1 MRPGVLGPQRSR
13 GVRKLNFYHQVQL
26 RRQHLPAAQD
36 AHHGGAQQHVRVAA
50 LVHCAG
56 RPRVVHLVEALHGLV
71 LVVLAALQQVMHG
84 HGAAVVVN
92 VVAAL
97 AVGKDLDP
105 LDETWHGLVSVFLTL
120 KAILIDS
127 GSMNEVPL
135 VRGMRQTLEVAG
147 EKELSELG
155 KYPAEATDEDLARL
169 RQGGGNRF
177 GEDDLAGDPEADAL
191 TNNGQGPPSITGRL
205 RSAADGAQAAADL
218 VGAGAAAAQAFRSQ
232 LPQDAAKYVRLNVL
246 PRPGPQPQ
254 PPPQIIGRPDDVAPP
269 GRGGAARAG
278 GGVWRSAGHRGDGSS
293 GCRGGRGRRRRC
305 RRRRGRGRGLRVPGG
320 LAEGAAALAP
330 TAGEVA
336 GAMAATAG
344 VGAAATARLAVG
356 LAGGAAYGL
365 ACGTGWV
372 LENTLFR
379 PQQGSEDAAVQD
391 VRSAN
396 NMNDATQPQHFTLR
410 TGSSTSGSPA
420 SSRASSQ
427 SGFRVQAQTNHTP
440 RPFSWGLNPVTLPQS
455 QPNSRASSRSSG
467 QSRQSR
473 LPPPSYDQLARDIE
487 AA

>member
-1 MRPGVLGPQRSR
+1 M
-13 GVRKLNFYHQVQL
+13 KTL
-26 RRQHLPAAQD
+26 R
-36 AHHGGAQQHVRVAA
+36 AHGFSQ
-50 LVHCAG
+50 
-56 RPRVVHLVEALHGLV
+56 RPRFEQVVGYLERNEPL
-71 LVVLAALQQVMHG
+71 
-84 HGAAVVVN
+84 
-92 VVAAL
+92 
-97 AVGKDLDP
+97 P
-105 LDETWHGLVSVFLTL
+105 LDQPDR
-120 KAILIDS
+120 KATTFVTSHFYLDDFVQS
-127 GSMNEVPL
+127 SEDPNPQPL
-135 VRGMRQTLEVAG
+135 QHTPLRAIPEEGFRT
-147 EKELSELG
+147 
-155 KYPAEATDEDLARL
+155 PAEATDEDLARM

-218 VGAGAAAAQAFRSQ
+218 VGAGAAGLAAVQAFRSQ
-232 LPQDAAKYVRLNVL
+232 LPQAAEYVRMNVL

-254 PPPQIIGRPDDVAPP
+254 PPPQIIGRPDDVERLLDEA
-269 GRGGAARAG
+269 GQRAQEVERGAAQAIEETAAVAAEEGEVAVAAEGVGGAFG
-278 GGVWRSAGHRGDGSS
+278 Y
-293 GCRGGRGRRRRC
+293 
-305 RRRRGRGRGLRVPGG
+305 LGG

-344 VGAAATARLAVG
+344 VGAAATAGLAVG

-365 ACGTGWV
+365 ARGTGWV

-420 SSRASSQ
+420 SCGCALFL
-427 SGFRVQAQTNHTP
+427 G
-440 RPFSWGLNPVTLPQS
+440 
-455 QPNSRASSRSSG
+455 SRSSPSTPCG
-467 QSRQSR
+467 CWWTGSKTCWRFGCPSSRRSASR
-473 LPPPSYDQLARDIE
+473 SC
-487 AA
+487 